1 MQTVAALMAVAV
13 PLSLGAAS
21 PGPSFLMVARTA
33 AAHGRGH
40 ALRAALGMGFG
51 GLLFALAAL
60 VGLNAVFRA
69 VPVLYIAFKVMGGA
83 YLCFLGLGIWRGASR
98 TMEDCAADG
107 AVERSRSSFLLGLTT
122 QISNPKTAVVYAGV
136 FAAFMPAAPT
146 MQFDMALVAT
156 VFLIEACWYALVA
169 TTLSALGPRTVYL
182 RLKKRI
188 DRCAGGILCALG
200 LELAGS
206 VFQR

>member
-1 MQTVAALMAVAV
+1 MIAALLGIAV

-40 ALRAALGMGFG
+40 ALRAALGMGLG

-69 VPVLYIAFKVMGGA
+69 VPALYIAFKVLGGA
-83 YLCFLGLGIWRGASR
+83 YLCFLGLRIWRGASR
-98 TMEDCAADG
+98 PLEDGVADG

-136 FAAFMPAAPT
+136 FAAFMPAAPS

-156 VFLIEACWYALVA
+156 VFLIEVCWYALVA
-169 TTLSALGPRTVYL
+169 TTLSAQGPRTVYL
-182 RLKKRI
+182 RLKERI

-200 LELAGS
+200 LELAVS
-206 VFQR
+206 AFER